1 MCSLTSGDGGRAGRQ
16 RDPPSP
22 ARSQWSEL
30 KTWNI
35 QVISIFLPSF
45 PKHHYSSMSPTT
57 TFSPSLPPSF
67 SSSSFPSPLSVP
79 SIPSSFLSLPPHL
92 PRRSTRRTGWSLP
105 AAHCPLQTWFHT
117 FAEPSA
123 TEPQTT
129 LREGRGYM
137 YEERKER
144 KEKKERKER
153 KERGEK
159 HSKRK

>member
-1 MCSLTSGDGGRAGRQ
+1 MMCSLTSGDGGRAGRQ

-22 ARSQWSEL
+22 ARSQLSEL

-35 QVISIFLPSF
+35 QVISIFLASF
-45 PKHHYSSMSPTT
+45 PKHHYSSMSPPTT

-67 SSSSFPSPLSVP
+67 SSSSFPSPRSVP

-105 AAHCPLQTWFHT
+105 AAHCPLQMWFHT

-137 YEERKER
+137 YEG
-144 KEKKERKER
+144 RKER